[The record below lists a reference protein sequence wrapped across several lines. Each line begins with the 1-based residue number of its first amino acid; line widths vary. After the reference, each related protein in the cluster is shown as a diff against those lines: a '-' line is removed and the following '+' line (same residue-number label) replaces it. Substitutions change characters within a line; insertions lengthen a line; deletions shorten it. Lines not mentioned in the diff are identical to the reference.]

1 MLVPDRSDGRAPQ
14 SLIRCASLYLLEN
27 MMRSEGK
34 DPSILWRSSDDWSE
48 AGSTLDGWIERATDS
63 LSVAIVSA
71 ISVIDFEAIVI
82 DGAFPRS
89 LRSAIVEKTCE
100 KFGRIETEGVEPE
113 DTVKGIVGS
122 D

>member
-48 AGSTLDGWIERATDS
+48 AGSTLDGWIEQATDS

-71 ISVIDFEAIVI
+71 ISVIDFEAG
-82 DGAFPRS
+82 GATRGFAPSSTS
-89 LRSAIVEKTCE
+89 LCRCKDSREFAWRHRTRDRRAHDAL
-100 KFGRIETEGVEPE
+100 GQ
-113 DTVKGIVGS
+113 S
-122 D
+122 